1 MVGRGRRKREMK
13 KIEDRYALQVTFSKR
28 KQGIFN
34 KASELATLCGA
45 DVAVVLFSPAGNP
58 YVFAQPSLDAVIISC
73 SSSLLHHRSSTTA
86 SSVHRKQ
93 RVQQLLDE
101 RAHLLARIET
111 ERARSREE
119 RKRPVEG
126 LSLSEFQTL
135 ESFAEWVQDQEEA
148 ELWPVEGLSRS
159 ELPTLDASAEWVKDQ
174 TEVAHWEGLSLS
186 EFQPLGSSAEW
197 VKDQTAETARW
208 DGPVDGLSLS
218 ELQTL
223 ESSAVDAPKPQE
235 KFSAVVDEM
244 ERLGYAGE
252 EFDMDGFLADEMA
265 GLGYE
270 GDEFEIDAFFAT

>member
-1 MVGRGRRKREMK
+1 MK

-58 YVFAQPSLDAVIISC
+58 YVFAQPSLDAVISSC
-73 SSSLLHHRSSTTA
+73 SPSLLHHRPSTTA

-101 RAHLLARIET
+101 RDHLLARIEA
-111 ERARSREE
+111 ERARSRE

-126 LSLSEFQTL
+126 LSLSEIQTL

-148 ELWPVEGLSRS
+148 ELWPVEGLSLS
-159 ELPTLDASAEWVKDQ
+159 ELPTLDVSAEWVKDQ

-186 EFQPLGSSAEW
+186 ELQTLGSSAER
-197 VKDQTAETARW
+197 VKDQTAEAAQW

-223 ESSAVDAPKPQE
+223 ESSAVDALKPQE
-235 KFSAVVDEM
+235 EFSAVVDEM
-244 ERLGYAGE
+244 EGLGYEGE
-252 EFDMDGFLADEMA
+252 EFDMDGFFADEME